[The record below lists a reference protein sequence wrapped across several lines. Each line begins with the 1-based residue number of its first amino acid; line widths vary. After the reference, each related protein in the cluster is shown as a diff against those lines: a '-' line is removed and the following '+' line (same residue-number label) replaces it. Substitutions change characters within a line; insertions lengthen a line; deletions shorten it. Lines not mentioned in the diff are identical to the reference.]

1 MTRLLKLASVLV
13 ILLAVAAPAMA
24 QHLTLDAAT
33 LSTDCGR
40 PDGTAVSWSLTYDH
54 STDLVTFTVDGIPSE
69 YTTPL
74 GGCSQIFVHAS
85 APDGG
90 AVGSG
95 VLPEVFTV
103 TGERSMSWSGKMPR
117 HSGLAFEIEVGPMM
131 PAYTFD
137 DVTWGELKDLF
148 NRRW

>member
-1 MTRLLKLASVLV
+1 LLKLAPILSVLLV
-13 ILLAVAAPAMA
+13 VAAPAMA
-24 QHLTLDAAT
+24 LHLAPDAAT
-33 LSTDCGR
+33 LSTD
-40 PDGTAVSWSLTYDH
+40 DGKAVSWSLTYDH
-54 STDLVTFTVDGIPSE
+54 STGLVTFTVDGIPSE
-69 YTTPL
+69 CTTPL
-74 GGCSQIFVHAS
+74 GGCSQIFVHAY
-85 APDGG
+85 APDGD